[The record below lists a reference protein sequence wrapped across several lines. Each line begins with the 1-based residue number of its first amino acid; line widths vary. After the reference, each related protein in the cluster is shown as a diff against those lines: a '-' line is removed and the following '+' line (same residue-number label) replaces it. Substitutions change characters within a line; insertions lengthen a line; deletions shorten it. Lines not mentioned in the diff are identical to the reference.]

1 MDFAEWITTNSLVP
15 YHFAV
20 KFMEQ
25 RVTEIR
31 LGEKR
36 ELVWLLEHPPIYTKG
51 STANRTELLGRPDF
65 PVFETGRGGRYTYH
79 GPGQRVIYV
88 MLDLQN
94 RNLDVRCY
102 VKQLE
107 QWLIDSLSIFN
118 IGAERRPGR
127 IGIWV
132 VRDNGSEAKIGAIG
146 VRIRRSVS
154 FHGASLNIDPNLD
167 HYKGIVPCGISDYDI
182 TSISDLGLNVKMPEI
197 DKVLRQTFKKIFG
210 EITDTNSPHIPAS
223 DLEFM

>member
-1 MDFAEWITTNSLVP
+1 MQHVLGLDMDFAEWITTNSLVP

-31 LGEKR
+31 LGKSR

-51 STANRTELLGRPDF
+51 STANRTELLGKPKF
-65 PVFETGRGGRYTYH
+65 PVLETGRGGRYTYH

-132 VRDNGSEAKIGAIG
+132 VRGNGSEAKIGAIG
-146 VRIRRSVS
+146 VRVRRWVS
-154 FHGASLNIDPNLD
+154 FHGVSLNVAPNLD
-167 HYKGIVPCGISDYDI
+167 HYSDIVPCGVLDHGV
-182 TSISDLGLNVKMPEI
+182 TSIADLGLTIKMSEV
-197 DKVLRQTFKKIFG
+197 DFVLRQNFEKHFG
-210 EITDTNSPHIPAS
+210 TT
-223 DLEFM
+223 LEVTT